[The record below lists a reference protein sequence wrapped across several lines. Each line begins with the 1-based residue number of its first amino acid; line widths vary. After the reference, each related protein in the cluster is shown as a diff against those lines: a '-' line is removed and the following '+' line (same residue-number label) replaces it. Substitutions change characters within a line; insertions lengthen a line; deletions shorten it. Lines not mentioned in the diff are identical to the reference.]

1 MLRLWQELHEM
12 NPDRDRRGSKN
23 SFFPNST
30 IAGLVTVCGSIFW
43 IGSSLE
49 AAIETSATRNRLAAV
64 IRKRVGMMDLAAA
77 TQWSAT
83 FRQLRTGYRRKPVA
97 SRTTTV
103 SVSGLGA
110 ID

>member
-12 NPDRDRRGSKN
+12 NPDLDRRGSKN

-49 AAIETSATRNRLAAV
+49 AATETSATRNTLAAV
-64 IRKRVGMMDLAAA
+64 ISNRVGMMDLAAA
-77 TQWSAT
+77 TRWFGDIPPITHRLSPKT
-83 FRQLRTGYRRKPVA
+83 RRLA
-97 SRTTTV
+97 HDDRIS
-103 SVSGLGA
+103 
-110 ID
+110 